1 MKETIKINEV
11 LPEREQAIL
20 DTALLESDQLLA
32 RSLHDDQRRRR
43 RRTWLLASVFGG
55 VVMSGFFIAFL
66 LGVFSL
72 AVPDVAEA
80 KGKRPTREAIEQAE
94 AYSAEGWQLWKK
106 QDHLAAATKFEK
118 SVELNPKAANAWNG
132 YGWALFN
139 SGQSTKALRA
149 FERCVKL
156 SPKHP
161 AGLNGLG
168 QIHLSRGEYKQAEK
182 WLKKSAKNPQASAAW
197 HGLARVYLLT
207 GKHKKALPWAK
218 KVAAVGSA
226 NDFSKKMLAA
236 AQAGELS
243 DELRAMLEPITA
255 QQGEEGTKGDIAV
268 PTENPAVPEAPQT
281 QEDQDT
287 EEDRAWT
294 YRLLALKEGGH
305 WSEGAQAGMELLR
318 LPGDRPYKIL
328 KSTWPKIATSARKQ
342 ILKGFTPGM
351 MGNKEMHPGFFDVM
365 DLGMSDKNPEVRSF
379 AANYL
384 KMQGLPDY
392 EYDLS
397 LYKKWCKET
406 KGLPA
411 KELMKQV
418 KAPKRSK

>member
-1 MKETIKINEV
+1 MG
-11 LPEREQAIL
+11 
-20 DTALLESDQLLA
+20 QL
-32 RSLHDDQRRRR
+32 
-43 RRTWLLASVFGG
+43 
-55 VVMSGFFIAFL
+55 
-66 LGVFSL
+66 
-72 AVPDVAEA
+72 
-80 KGKRPTREAIEQAE
+80 
-94 AYSAEGWQLWKK
+94 
-106 QDHLAAATKFEK
+106 
-118 SVELNPKAANAWNG
+118 
-132 YGWALFN
+132 
-139 SGQSTKALRA
+139 
-149 FERCVKL
+149 
-156 SPKHP
+156 
-161 AGLNGLG
+161 
-168 QIHLSRGEYKQAEK
+168 HLSRGEYKQAEK

-243 DELRAMLEPITA
+243 DELRQMLEPITA
-255 QQGEEGTKGDIAV
+255 QQGEEDTKGDIAV

-287 EEDRAWT
+287 EEDRGWT
-294 YRLLALKEGGH
+294 WTHRLLALKEGGH
-305 WSEGAQAGMELLR
+305 WSAGAQAGMGLLR

-328 KSTWPKIATSARKQ
+328 KANWPKIATSARKQ

-384 KMQGLPDY
+384 KMQGLPNY

-397 LYKKWCKET
+397 LYKTWRKET
-406 KGLPA
+406 KGIPA
-411 KELMKQV
+411 KEVMKRV
-418 KAPKRSK
+418 EAPKRSK